1 MQDDLAVQ
9 VEEKNRQQANKER
22 DARRKLKFE
31 TRDLQAEVAQLK
43 TAAAESEAER
53 LHLKQKLARREEKD
67 KRARRSEAFFRW
79 RAGVSAV
86 RAERALKASQKAAAA
101 AAATAA
107 TVSSERQVTRHS
119 CGESPDRRDS
129 KQSVENAA
137 LLLLGHAVRGLEA
150 KRRSEAWRRWTS
162 ATQQQQQQHSGK
174 ASSHHQQQQQQQS
187 EETIVERHH
196 REQLQQQQ
204 QRQQQRFKQASVLA
218 GARAVHRVLQR
229 ARQARVKWAFQ
240 HMQRAARQAA
250 RTAAATR
257 QLVNCLQRCAKRRQA
272 AALLRWRTEL
282 RRRAAAGA
290 SLKRVLA
297 RYTRRAQS
305 RAFLQWQQQLQLWAQ
320 QAAVAARAKG
330 LLSLQRRASAQH
342 TAKLL
347 RTVFQQWAQCG
358 AARRAVAQ
366 AGRALQRL
374 LTAAQ
379 HKAAARAV
387 RKWSAVCAALRLRDA
402 ALVRAV
408 RVRSRVQK
416 LSLLQALVH
425 WRLSGAESRSTV
437 AAVHTADQQRRALA
451 LLSAVQRKA
460 VVSHTAKAFR
470 QWSAAVAH
478 SREQERALHQLL
490 LSRQRALQRVSRLS
504 SMVKRRALARGWTAW
519 TAATAAARASTAACK
534 QGLQLLA
541 SSSRGAQLRRLN
553 AAWQQWK
560 CVTAAAAQRQ
570 ATSATAAV
578 MVRRLLLR
586 AASGRLTRALLQWR
600 AATASHA
607 PAQLRAKLL
616 CSALAAWQQKSLR
629 GRWTAWRQTA
639 AAAQLAAVQ
648 HSADSNAQQLSSV
661 QQLTATQQQ
670 QAQQLQ
676 RAERLRAILAVQAVK
691 SSVQVWDTRRALK
704 LWATACVASSLYTL
718 RRNQGARLIW
728 GLLTTA
734 RRKCCAERLQH
745 WRVTVASIREQQ
757 RATLRAVVERMLRAE
772 WRLQSKAWGSWQQYV
787 SAHSA
792 QAAAAAARERQHSIA
807 LQRWEA
813 GQRRR
818 HVAAISSTWREWCAH
833 VAKQRALRRGIVCA
847 RRAAS
852 SVRQSSV
859 AGAWS
864 QWRQLTWRHAAAT
877 SLQRQQRTALR
888 GCVRRVGTRSAQ
900 WAWRQWCARVRCAQR
915 QQLGA
920 LLMSAASARLQRRT
934 LGRALALW
942 REGSSRAQQ
951 QAAQSQ
957 LHTAAVRTA
966 ALRIA
971 ALATRSGAACTGR
984 ALRVWQA
991 AVAADRLAAAESSRG
1006 RSEALLKLQLAT
1018 KVWCAV
1024 AGSADKRAVVRAWH
1038 SWRAAVSASTAHS
1051 SARREAAAVLAA
1063 ALRRCADRS
1072 AAAAWCRWRTQHL
1085 QAVVSNSR
1093 AAHTSAVMK
1102 RVLNSWS
1109 RRSVAQAWRSWRTAA
1124 TAAKHSAARSGQAA
1138 ARAQQFSSRIQL
1150 ALVRRAFAGWRLVSQ
1165 TVRAVQSG
1173 VKLCTKLLN
1182 RAASKQMARAL
1193 LQLRHNAALQAAA
1206 AGAEQRLT
1214 LALQQSRA
1222 LAAVVAQ
1229 LSSAR
1234 TRAKAAAWRKW
1245 AVQHHTERHTT
1256 TTRAMSVRVG
1266 AAVAEA
1272 VLARNRRAAVH
1283 HSWRVW
1289 RQSVAHTEQ
1298 AVRSESHR
1306 AMQQQCGARA
1316 LSTVLVSVVGARLR
1330 LVLKQWRAAARARE
1344 RLVLTC
1350 LSYSYISIVLVYT
1363 AAHCLIVRTSICRI

>member
-1 MQDDLAVQ
+1 VQ
-9 VEEKNRQQANKER
+9 VEEKNRQQASKER

-43 TAAAESEAER
+43 TAAAEAEAER
-53 LHLKQKLARREEKD
+53 LHLKYKLARREEKD

-101 AAATAA
+101 AISST
-107 TVSSERQVTRHS
+107 SERQVTRHS
-119 CGESPDRRDS
+119 SCESPNRHDN

-162 ATQQQQQQHSGK
+162 ATQQQQQQQHSGGK
-174 ASSHHQQQQQQQS
+174 ASSHKQQQQQQHV

-196 REQLQQQQ
+196 KEQLQQQL

-218 GARAVHRVLQR
+218 GAKAVHRVLHR

-272 AALLRWRTEL
+272 VALLRWKTEL
-282 RRRAAAGA
+282 KRRVTAGA
-290 SLKRVLA
+290 ALKRVLA
-297 RYTRRAQS
+297 RCSRRAQS
-305 RAFLQWQQQLQLWAQ
+305 RAFQQWRQQLQQLAQ
-320 QAAVAARAKG
+320 QAALAARAKG
-330 LLSLQRRASAQH
+330 LVSLQRRATAQH
-342 TAKLL
+342 IATLL
-347 RTVFQQWAQCG
+347 RAVFQQWAQCG

-379 HKAAARAV
+379 HKAAVRAV
-387 RKWSAVCAALRLRDA
+387 RKWSAACATLRQRDA
-402 ALVRAV
+402 ALLRAV
-408 RVRSRVQK
+408 RVRSRAQK

-437 AAVHTADQQRRALA
+437 AATHTADQQRRALA
-451 LLSAVQRKA
+451 LLSAVHRKA
-460 VVSHTAKAFR
+460 VVSHTAKAVR
-470 QWSAAVAH
+470 QWSAVVAH

-490 LSRQRALQRVSRLS
+490 LSQQRALQRVTRLS
-504 SMVKRRALARGWTAW
+504 SLVKRRVLSRGWTAW
-519 TAATAAARASTAACK
+519 TAATAAARAAAAARK

-541 SSSRGAQLRRLN
+541 SSGRAAQLRRLN

-570 ATSATAAV
+570 VTSAKAALT
-578 MVRRLLLR
+578 VRRLLQR
-586 AASGRLTRALLQWR
+586 AASGRLLRALLQWR
-600 AATASHA
+600 AASASHA

-616 CSALAAWQQKSLR
+616 CTALSAWQQKSLR
-629 GRWTAWRQTA
+629 GRWTVWRQTA

-648 HSADSNAQQLSSV
+648 HNADTSAQALSSV
-661 QQLTATQQQ
+661 QQSTAVQQQ
-670 QAQQLQ
+670 QALQLQ

-691 SSVQVWDTRRALK
+691 SSTQVWDTRRALK
-704 LWATACVASSLYTL
+704 LWATACVASSVYTL
-718 RRNQGARLIW
+718 QRSQGARLIW

-745 WRVTVASIREQQ
+745 WRATVVSLREQQ
-757 RATLRAVVERMLRAE
+757 RAALKAVLERMMRAE
-772 WRLQSKAWGSWQQYV
+772 WRLQSKAWASWQQCV

-792 QAAAAAARERQHSIA
+792 LQAVAAAQERQHSIA
-807 LQRWEA
+807 LQRWQA

-818 HVAAISSTWREWCAH
+818 HVAALSSMWREWCSH

-859 AGAWS
+859 AAAWS
-864 QWRQLTWRHAAAT
+864 QWRQVTWRHAAAS
-877 SLQRQQRTALR
+877 SLQRQQRTALQ

-900 WAWRQWCARVRCAQR
+900 WAWRQWCARVRCAQK

-920 LLMSAASARLQRRT
+920 LLMSAASARLQQRT
-934 LGRALALW
+934 LGRGFALW
-942 REGSSRAQQ
+942 REGSSRAKQ
-951 QAAQSQ
+951 QAVQSE
-957 LHTAAVRTA
+957 LHAAAVHTA

-971 ALATRSGAACTGR
+971 AVAARAGAASTAR

-991 AVAADRLAAAESSRG
+991 AVAGDRLAAAESSRG
-1006 RSEALLKLQLAT
+1006 RSEAVLKLQLAT

-1038 SWRAAVSASTAHS
+1038 SWKAAVSASAAHS
-1051 SARREAAAVLAA
+1051 SARIEAAAVLAA

-1072 AAAAWCRWRTQHL
+1072 TAAAWCRWRTQHL
-1085 QAVVSNSR
+1085 QAVVTNSH

-1102 RVLNSWS
+1102 RVLNSWT

-1124 TAAKHSAARSGQAA
+1124 SAAKHSAARTGQTAV
-1138 ARAQQFSSRIQL
+1138 RAQQFAARLQL
-1150 ALVRRAFAGWRLVSQ
+1150 AVVRRAFAGWRLVSQ

-1193 LQLRHNAALQAAA
+1193 LQLRHSAALQAAA
-1206 AGAEQRLT
+1206 AGAEQRFT

-1222 LAAVVAQ
+1222 LAAVVAH

-1245 AVQHHTERHTT
+1245 AVQHHTERHTS

-1272 VLARNRRAAVH
+1272 VLARSRRAVVLH
-1283 HSWRVW
+1283 CWRVW
-1289 RQSVAHTEQ
+1289 RQSVVHTEQ

-1330 LVLKQWRAAARARE
+1330 LVLKQWRAAARAQD
-1344 RLVLTC
+1344 RLVFTC
-1350 LSYSYISIVLVYT
+1350 LLYISVRIS
-1363 AAHCLIVRTSICRI
+1363 ACHCLRLA